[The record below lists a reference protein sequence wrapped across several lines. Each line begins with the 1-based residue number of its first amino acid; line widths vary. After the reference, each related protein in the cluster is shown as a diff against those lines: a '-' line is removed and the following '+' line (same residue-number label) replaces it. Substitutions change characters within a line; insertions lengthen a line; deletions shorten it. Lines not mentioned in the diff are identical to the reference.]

1 MYVHMYTVHY
11 TQQTLHFN
19 IKKYDLVYVHCTL
32 YTVHRTQYIIIKKYS
47 TKSNFLSLYSDAVVG
62 DYTNRMNTTSISILI
77 LIYIKLLNSIDS
89 NTHKHRSQEKLSI
102 KKASL

>member
-1 MYVHMYTVHY
+1 MIYCMYTVHCTPY
-11 TQQTLHFN
+11 S
-19 IKKYDLVYVHCTL
+19 VHN
-32 YTVHRTQYIIIKKYS
+32 YKEVFDKIQF
-47 TKSNFLSLYSDAVVG
+47 FLSLYSDTVVG

-89 NTHKHRSQEKLSI
+89 NTHKHRSQDKLSI